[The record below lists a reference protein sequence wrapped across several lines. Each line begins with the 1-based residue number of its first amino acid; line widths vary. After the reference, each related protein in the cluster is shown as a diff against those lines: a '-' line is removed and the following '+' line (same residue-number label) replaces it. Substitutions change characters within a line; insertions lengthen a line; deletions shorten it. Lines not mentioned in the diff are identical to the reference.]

1 MRGPP
6 TTIAGVGPHRPR
18 TAARRLAS
26 VLGPACVGLAM
37 AGCASF
43 SPDGGMG
50 AVQSIA
56 TAELGKAVSKVSGE
70 AEAAI
75 ARREVARLLKGPLT
89 PESVV
94 QVALLNNRGLQASF
108 HDLGTSETEFVQAT
122 LPPVPRFTYAR
133 LTGPGELDVTYAVVA
148 SLFDLAT
155 LPARRGIAERRYRTA
170 QYRTAEQVL
179 RLAAEARRQYFRSVA
194 ANQSVTF
201 LEQALATADA
211 ASTLATQLGETGAL
225 NKLEQA
231 REHAFYAEIGAQLAK
246 ARVQQRVEREAL
258 VRQLGLWGP
267 DLAFRLPASLPPLP
281 RRPQDGASLEAEALR
296 KRVDLLVG
304 RSDLGAL
311 AGQYDLG
318 VATRFVSAFDVGFE
332 SNPETTTATGVGPN
346 GTPEVTRD
354 KVQRRGPSIDFSI
367 PIYDFGETAVRG
379 AKEAYLAAANR
390 LAERAVNAR
399 SEVREAYLRYRGEYD
414 ITRHY
419 QGTVLPLNKTIQDQ
433 ALLQFSGMLV
443 DVSQLIID
451 ARTRILS
458 NVQAIEAQRDFWIA
472 ATDLRAAVIGGG
484 FGAGAPE
491 ASTSQADA
499 PPAGPTGAAG
509 G

>member
-1 MRGPP
+1 
-6 TTIAGVGPHRPR
+6 
-18 TAARRLAS
+18 
-26 VLGPACVGLAM
+26 M
-37 AGCASF
+37 AT
-43 SPDGGMG
+43 
-50 AVQSIA
+50 VQSIA
-56 TAELGKAVSKVSGE
+56 AADLDKVVSKVSDEVG
-70 AEAAI
+70 AAS
-75 ARREVARLLKGPLT
+75 ARKEVARLVRASLT

-108 HDLGTSETEFVQAT
+108 HDLGVSEAEFVQAS
-122 LPPVPRFTYAR
+122 LPPTPRFTYAR

-155 LPARRGIAERRYRTA
+155 LPARKGIAERRFRSA
-170 QYRTAEQVL
+170 QYKAAEQVL
-179 RLAAEARRQYFRSVA
+179 RLAAETRRQYFRAIA
-194 ANQSVTF
+194 ANQSVGV
-201 LEQALATADA
+201 LEQALASADA

-281 RRPQDGASLEAEALR
+281 RRPQDGATLEAEALR
-296 KRVDLLVG
+296 RRIDLRVG
-304 RSDLGAL
+304 RADLATL

-318 VATRFVSAFDVGFE
+318 AATRYVSAFDLGFT
-332 SNPETTTATGVGPN
+332 SNPEDTSKTGTAPD
-346 GTPEVTRD
+346 GTPQLTRD

-379 AKEAYLAAANR
+379 AREAYLAGANR

-419 QGTVLPLNKTIQDQ
+419 QGTVLPLNKTIFDQ
-433 ALLQFSGMLV
+433 SLLQFSGMLV

-472 ATDLRAAVIGGG
+472 ATDLKASVVGGG
-484 FGAGAPE
+484 FGSGAAE
-491 ASTSQADA
+491 AASA
-499 PPAGPTGAAG
+499 PTESAPAGPTGAAG

>member
-1 MRGPP
+1 M
-6 TTIAGVGPHRPR
+6 
-18 TAARRLAS
+18 
-26 VLGPACVGLAM
+26 GPACLGLLM
-37 AGCASF
+37 GGCASF

-50 AVQSIA
+50 AVQAITSA
-56 TAELGKAVSKVSGE
+56 DLGKAVSKVSDE

-75 ARREVARLLKGPLT
+75 AKRELASLFRVALT

-108 HDLGTSETEFVQAT
+108 HDLGRSEAEFVQAT
-122 LPPVPRFTYAR
+122 LPPVPRFTYTP
-133 LTGPGELDVTYAVVA
+133 LTGPGEVDVTYAVVA
-148 SLFDLAT
+148 SVFDLAT
-155 LPARRGIAERRYRTA
+155 LPARKAIAETRFRSA
-170 QYRTAEQVL
+170 QYRTAEDVL
-179 RLAAEARRQYFRSVA
+179 RLAAEARRQYFRTVA
-194 ANQSVTF
+194 ANQSAAF
-201 LEQALATADA
+201 LEQALASADA

-246 ARVQQRVEREAL
+246 ARVQQRVEREVL

-267 DLAFRLPASLPPLP
+267 DLAFKLPGSLPSLP
-281 RRPQDGASLEAEALR
+281 RRPQDGGTLEAEALR
-296 KRVDLLVG
+296 KRIELRVE
-304 RSDLGAL
+304 RSDLSVL
-311 AGQYDLG
+311 ASQYDLG
-318 VATRFVSAFDVGFE
+318 VATRFVSAFDLGFT
-332 SNPETTTATGVGPN
+332 SNPESTTKAGVAPD
-346 GTPEVTRD
+346 GTPQVTRD
-354 KVQRRGPSIDFSI
+354 KIQRRGPSIDFSI
-367 PIYDFGETAVRG
+367 PIYDFGETAIRG
-379 AKEAYLAAANR
+379 AKEAYLASANR

-414 ITRHY
+414 ITKHY
-419 QGTVLPLNKTIQDQ
+419 QGTVLPLSKTIQDQ
-433 ALLQFSGMLV
+433 SLLQFSGMLV

-472 ATDLRAAVIGGG
+472 ATDLKAAIVGG

-491 ASTSQADA
+491 ATTSQAEKTA
-499 PPAGPTGAAG
+499 PSGPTGAAG